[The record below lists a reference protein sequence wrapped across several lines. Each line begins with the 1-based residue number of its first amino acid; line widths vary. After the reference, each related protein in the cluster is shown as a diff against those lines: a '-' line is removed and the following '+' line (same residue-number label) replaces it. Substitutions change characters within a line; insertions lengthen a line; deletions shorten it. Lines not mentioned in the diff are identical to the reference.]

1 MEHMNCAGNV
11 DIVSPSSQINSQ
23 AIEWKGSVP
32 SVYVI
37 TYSFVAFDE
46 TVRPIASRRQVRE
59 VTERGSR
66 DGSADDNAVDAVDG
80 DVVEDI
86 AVMDYAQPHRKPP
99 IHNEK
104 P

>member
-23 AIEWKGSVP
+23 AIEWK
-32 SVYVI
+32 
-37 TYSFVAFDE
+37 
-46 TVRPIASRRQVRE
+46 ASRRQVRE